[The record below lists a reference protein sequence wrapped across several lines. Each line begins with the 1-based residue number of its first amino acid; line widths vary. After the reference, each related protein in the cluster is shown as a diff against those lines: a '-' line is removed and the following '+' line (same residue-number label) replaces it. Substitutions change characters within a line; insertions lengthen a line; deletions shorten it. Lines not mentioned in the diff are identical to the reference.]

1 MIVCTALLQKHFS
14 SGWLKNKYF
23 HLITWRYRGWFL
35 YKPARRKSSNS
46 TEVNGVTLV
55 WNQGQIRIGPLWC
68 ADCLVPQRW
77 HLFEQ
82 TSMLR
87 SFYNSFSFI
96 IWCAHPLYIVKKKF
110 PWAWYYIHWK
120 DCLLC
125 SYEKTRFKHT
135 FKPNP
140 LERMMHSYIWCSSLS
155 IFHSQH
161 TSPAPETIK
170 EDTR

>member
-87 SFYNSFSFI
+87 SCYNSFSFI
-96 IWCAHPLYIVKKKF
+96 IWCALPLLYSQKKVSLGLILCPLKRLPPLLIWENQIQTYLQAQS
-110 PWAWYYIHWK
+110 PWENDA
-120 DCLLC
+120 
-125 SYEKTRFKHT
+125 
-135 FKPNP
+135 
-140 LERMMHSYIWCSSLS
+140 
-155 IFHSQH
+155 
-161 TSPAPETIK
+161 
-170 EDTR
+170 